1 MWGPLPSGTC
11 AFILGRA
18 SATLKGIQVF
28 PGIIDGDFTGEI
40 KILAAAINGVAAVPQ
55 GTRLAQLVLLPL
67 ITGSTSSISS
77 RPRGIT
83 PLGSSDAYWVQPI
96 TKNRPVL
103 TLTIEGKDFKGILD
117 TGADATVI
125 SQDHWPAHWPL
136 TASLT
141 DLRGIG
147 QSNNPQVSSRVLR
160 WKDKEGNQ
168 GTVTPFV
175 LPGLPVN
182 LWGRDILSQM
192 EVILCSPNAV
202 VTQQMLRMDYVPG
215 TGLGK
220 MRQGITQPITAP
232 SKTDRHGLGYL
243 DF

>member
-1 MWGPLPSGTC
+1 M
-11 AFILGRA
+11 
-18 SATLKGIQVF
+18 
-28 PGIIDGDFTGEI
+28 
-40 KILAAAINGVAAVPQ
+40 
-55 GTRLAQLVLLPL
+55 
-67 ITGSTSSISS
+67 
-77 RPRGIT
+77 
-83 PLGSSDAYWVQPI
+83 
-96 TKNRPVL
+96 L

-117 TGADATVI
+117 TGADAKVI

-136 TASLT
+136 TSSLT
-141 DLRGIG
+141 DLQGIG